1 MDHEKINFINLL
13 YILQRND
20 ETFTKSVLVYAL
32 NLERAIN
39 KNTTKSYT

>member
-1 MDHEKINFINLL
+1 MDHKKINFINLL
-13 YILQRND
+13 HILQRND
-20 ETFTKSVLVYAL
+20 ETFMKSVLVYAL